1 MIAEE
6 GPPQEIL
13 IYSTKASGEFLFQLY
28 MLCDNFNIDFVKK
41 RKPQTWWMASPQGE
55 VFPLSILVK
64 NSTIESVYK

>member
-1 MIAEE
+1 LNQANKIANSKRIASRFETGLKEMIAEE

-41 RKPQTWWMASPQGE
+41 RKPQT
-55 VFPLSILVK
+55 
-64 NSTIESVYK
+64 